1 MPKNNVFNLALFDNQ
16 LLCFEFKSVIICNK
30 DIKDNILA
38 GKVEITAPVPYI
50 ILTNDEL
57 DDNEME
63 VLEDASIAD
72 ALSYVKAKPA
82 FGGVLI

>member
-1 MPKNNVFNLALFDNQ
+1 MQNNKFEIDLFDGKNI
-16 LLCFEFKSVIICNK
+16 CFQFKSIVICNK

-38 GKVEITAPVPYI
+38 GKVEVTAPAPYI
-50 ILTNDEL
+50 IITNDRL
-57 DDNEME
+57 NDDEME
-63 VLEDASIAD
+63 ILEDASIAD